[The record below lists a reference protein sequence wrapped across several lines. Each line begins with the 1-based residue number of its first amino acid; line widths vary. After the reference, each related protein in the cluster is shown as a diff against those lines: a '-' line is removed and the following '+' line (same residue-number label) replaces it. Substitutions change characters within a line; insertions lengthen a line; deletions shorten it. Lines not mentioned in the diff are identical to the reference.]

1 MQVQRTFKRREG
13 VWGIVKQ
20 RLAQSDKR
28 IANARHLRVKHIIG
42 GARKLAPL
50 SPLTKES
57 TFGITKRCFA
67 SLNMTNGIFGGAVSS
82 AHIKFNECD

>member
-20 RLAQSDKR
+20 RLAQGDKR
-28 IANARHLRVKHIIG
+28 IANARHLQFKHVIG

-50 SPLTKES
+50 SPLTKE
-57 TFGITKRCFA
+57 TKNRITRKYDNKAESKVIQNPKEMFR
-67 SLNMTNGIFGGAVSS
+67 
-82 AHIKFNECD
+82 

>member
-1 MQVQRTFKRREG
+1 MQVQHTFKRREG

-28 IANARHLRVKHIIG
+28 IANAKHLRFKHVIG

-50 SPLTKES
+50 SPLTKYAKI
-57 TFGITKRCFA
+57 GIAKRCFA
-67 SLNMTNGIFGGAVSS
+67 SLNMTMKILCTLPLVIARR
-82 AHIKFNECD
+82 